1 VKVALYLT
9 LAASAL
15 AIGACSKEPEAAKAP
30 PGAMENFAAN
40 RAAEEATT
48 ERGRVEAARARETAQ
63 AADARQKE
71 QAAESMDRF
80 DRAEAA
86 LDERTANEAR

>member
-1 VKVALYLT
+1 VLILT

-15 AIGACSKEPEAAKAP
+15 AISGCSKEPEPMEAP

-40 RAAEEATT
+40 RATEEAAT
-48 ERGRVEAARARETAQ
+48 ERGRVEAARALETEQ
-63 AADARQKE
+63 AADARQKV

-80 DRAEAA
+80 DRTEAA
-86 LDERTANEAR
+86 LEERTANEAR